1 MPELFFS
8 SAQLNTVALSMF
20 LGGALSTANPNVQSI
35 FIDDPVGHFDD
46 LNVLSFI
53 DVLRTIITE
62 TGWQIVI
69 STHEESFYEL
79 MKVKL
84 SPRYYNCLLYTS
96 PSPRD

>member
-1 MPELFFS
+1 MYMKVLNNEKEDLMPELFFS

-35 FIDDPVGHFDD
+35 FIDDQVGHFDD

-62 TGWQIVI
+62 TGWQIVFL
-69 STHEESFYEL
+69 H
-79 MKVKL
+79 MKRAFMNL
-84 SPRYYNCLLYTS
+84 
-96 PSPRD
+96 